1 MKKTL
6 LLLGIGLLSFGYV
19 NAQDDEDFEGDKTI
33 EKLRSK
39 YADEKYEACADA
51 AIRYTESK
59 KHKDKPEVY
68 IYASMACLR
77 ISQTNEGVEDYK
89 KAFSDALAY
98 AGKYRK
104 KDKNGKYYNDYITH
118 FEEMKKIIAEEVENY
133 MLEDRKAKVYKS
145 AKKSLGLIN
154 KIYKMD
160 PDDKG
165 VFLTKAVLELKVKNT
180 IEGKKMMK
188 VIMPEIKYLAA
199 TEAEEITRPLLTEKE
214 IAKRDKKIE
223 EVLGK
228 HMTKIKPFDEM
239 TEMEQV
245 FMKLGLIEYAEYL
258 HGKKKY
264 DEAKEVI
271 EIGKQFFYE
280 ENEMFETEYRTDYK
294 ETYDLING

>member
-19 NAQDDEDFEGDKTI
+19 QAQDEEFEEDKLI
-33 EKLRSK
+33 EKLRTK
-39 YADEKYEACADA
+39 YADEKYEACADI
-51 AIRYTESK
+51 AIKSADNS

-89 KAFSDALAY
+89 KAFSDALSY

-104 KDKNGKYYNDYITH
+104 KDKEGKYYNDYITH

-133 MLEDRKAKVYKS
+133 MLEDRKAKIYKS
-145 AKKSLGLIN
+145 AKKSLGLIS
-154 KIYKMD
+154 KINKMD

-165 VFLTKAVLELKVKNT
+165 VYLTNAVLELKVKNT

-199 TEAEEITRPLLTEKE
+199 TSSSEKTRPLLTEKE
-214 IAKRDKKIE
+214 LEKQNKKIE
-223 EVLGK
+223 EVMGGPMK
-228 HMTKIKPFDEM
+228 KIKPFDEM
-239 TEMEQV
+239 SEMEQV
-245 FMKLGLIEYAEYL
+245 FLKLGLIEYAEYL
-258 HGKKKY
+258 HSKKKY

-271 EIGKQFFYE
+271 EIGKPFFYE
-280 ENEMFETEYRTDYK
+280 ENDLYERQYTPDYK